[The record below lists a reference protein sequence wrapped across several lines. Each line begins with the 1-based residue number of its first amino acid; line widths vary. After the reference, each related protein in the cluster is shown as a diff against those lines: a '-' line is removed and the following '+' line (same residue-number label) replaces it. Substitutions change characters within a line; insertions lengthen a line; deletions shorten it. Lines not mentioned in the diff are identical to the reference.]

1 MSTAVERALA
11 RPAAQQPQWPD
22 LPSVD
27 RVRRVLEGVAPVV
40 TAEEVARLRT
50 HFAAV
55 ARGAAFL
62 LQGGSCAET
71 FTENNERSIAST
83 VDTLHRMASALS
95 SAGRLP
101 VVKVGRMAGQYA
113 KPRSA
118 PVDALGLPAYR
129 GDIVNGFEPIPETRT
144 PDPARMLRAYVNSSA
159 AMTTVRA
166 LVATGAVGP
175 PGAAGPG
182 GEFFTSHEALLL
194 DYERAMLRV
203 GPRAPDLVG
212 AGRSGLYDSSAHFLW
227 IGERTRQ
234 LEGAHIAFA
243 ELVANPIGI
252 KLGPTTTPE
261 QIVEYVERLD
271 PHDEPGRLTLIT
283 RMGSAEVRDV
293 LPTLVEK
300 VTASGHSVVWQC
312 DPMHGNTVLTRT
324 GYKTRHFD
332 RIVDE
337 VRGFFE
343 VHRALGTHPGG
354 LHVELTGDDV
364 TECLGGAQHIAVPD
378 LPRRYTTACD
388 PRLNRSQSL
397 ELVSLMAEL
406 MRPVG
411 GSW

>member
-1 MSTAVERALA
+1 M
-11 RPAAQQPQWPD
+11 
-22 LPSVD
+22 
-27 RVRRVLEGVAPVV
+27 V

-271 PHDEPGRLTLIT
+271 PHDEPGGSPSSPGWAVPRCGTCCRPSWRRSPRPGT
-283 RMGSAEVRDV
+283 RSCGSAIRC
-293 LPTLVEK
+293 
-300 VTASGHSVVWQC
+300 TATPC
-312 DPMHGNTVLTRT
+312 
-324 GYKTRHFD
+324 
-332 RIVDE
+332 
-337 VRGFFE
+337 
-343 VHRALGTHPGG
+343 
-354 LHVELTGDDV
+354 
-364 TECLGGAQHIAVPD
+364 
-378 LPRRYTTACD
+378 
-388 PRLNRSQSL
+388 
-397 ELVSLMAEL
+397 
-406 MRPVG
+406 
-411 GSW
+411 